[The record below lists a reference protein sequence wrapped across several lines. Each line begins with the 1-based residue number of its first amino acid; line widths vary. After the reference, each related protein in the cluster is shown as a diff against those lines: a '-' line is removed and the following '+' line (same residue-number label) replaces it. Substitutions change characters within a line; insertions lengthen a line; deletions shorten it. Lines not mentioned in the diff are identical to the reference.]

1 MTKTKPKSRRESKN
15 TMEKEYITEPIDEQ
29 IYMLNKHLFYQ
40 MIETQQIE
48 EEIMELYHQ
57 KFGIDPLD
65 KSEKYFTE
73 EEQIERHAQNIVFW
87 RNLQKEYDNVD
98 KFEQIKI
105 PRFKYICKKEGE
117 ISMTTYIKFKEFP
130 DVLDKISKRI
140 KELMKINK

>member
-15 TMEKEYITEPIDEQ
+15 TMDKEDMPKPIDEQ
-29 IYMLNKHLFYQ
+29 MYMLNKHLFFQ
-40 MIETQQIE
+40 MMEWHQIE
-48 EEIMELYHQ
+48 DEIMELWHK
-57 KFGIDPLD
+57 KFDIDPLD

-87 RNLQKEYDNVD
+87 RNLEKEYDNVD

-105 PRFKYICKKEGE
+105 PRFRYIRKKEGE

-130 DVLDKISKRI
+130 DAIDKISNRI
-140 KELMKINK
+140 KELMDE

>member
-15 TMEKEYITEPIDEQ
+15 TMDKEDMPKPTDEQ
-29 IYMLNKHLFYQ
+29 MYMLNKYLFFQ
-40 MIETQQIE
+40 MMEWHQIE
-48 EEIMELYHQ
+48 DEIMTLWHK
-57 KFGIDPLD
+57 KFDIDPLD

-87 RNLQKEYDNVD
+87 RKLSKEYDNVD

-130 DVLDKISKRI
+130 DAIDQISNRI
-140 KELMKINK
+140 KELMDE

>member
-15 TMEKEYITEPIDEQ
+15 TMDEEDIPKPSVYEIDA
-29 IYMLNKHLFYQ
+29 IKFMFYQ
-40 MIETQQIE
+40 MMETQQIE

-130 DVLDKISKRI
+130 DAIDKIGNRI
-140 KELMKINK
+140 KELMDI

>member
-15 TMEKEYITEPIDEQ
+15 TMGKEDIPEPSVEEIDA
-29 IYMLNKHLFYQ
+29 IKFMFYQ

-87 RNLQKEYDNVD
+87 RKLLKEYDNVD

-130 DVLDKISKRI
+130 DAIDKIGNRI
-140 KELMKINK
+140 KELMDE

>member
-15 TMEKEYITEPIDEQ
+15 TMDEEDIPKPSVYEIDA
-29 IYMLNKHLFYQ
+29 IKFMFYQ

-130 DVLDKISKRI
+130 DAIDKIGNRI
-140 KELMKINK
+140 KELMDE